1 MSVKLKFHVEP
12 DYTVE
17 LVNNGESY
25 QLSYD
30 RRYLA
35 DGASNP
41 ANLVFTG
48 DEAEFHYVDRSKMGR
63 AVLPDG
69 SEQRVRLVEAGD
81 ESVTVTPQN

>member
-1 MSVKLKFHVEP
+1 MSVKLKFHLEA

-17 LVNNGESY
+17 LVDNGESY

-48 DEAEFHYVDRSKMGR
+48 DGAELHYVDRSKMGR
-63 AVLPDG
+63 VVLPDG
-69 SEQRVRLVEAGD
+69 SETRVRLVESGD
-81 ESVTVTPQN
+81 EIVTVTPQN